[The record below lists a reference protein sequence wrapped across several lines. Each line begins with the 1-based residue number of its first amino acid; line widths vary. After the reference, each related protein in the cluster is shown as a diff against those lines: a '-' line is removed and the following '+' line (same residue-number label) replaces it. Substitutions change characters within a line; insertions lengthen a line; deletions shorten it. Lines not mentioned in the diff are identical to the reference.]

1 MICSKISRATAVTA
15 ALLCM
20 VLQCAHA
27 DELVVDTKVESD
39 SVIELMTSLSVPKNQ
54 VPVQSDMV
62 DIVVAGVNLGP
73 RRLSPQYSNS
83 SRYANSLFESQ
94 FAKPRKAKVEEI
106 TIIGERSSA
115 RDESTD
121 DLVSKIQIA
130 EAAFLQAAPFK
141 AAPFKPVVFQDKPVH
156 TFERLNVSHVPA
168 DLKPLQRADEVR
180 LDQIDFRKIVSH
192 DDALQQTSYL
202 ESEDG
207 QEMFT
212 NDLVHFLEVAGF
224 KARSSD
230 PPALPE
236 TIPQSFPPLASQES
250 VRLRGNESLFSSFNK
265 QQDSGLRVD
274 SSDGKTFESLN
285 DDFLAKITSTINPSS
300 IENSR
305 GKPDSFVTNA
315 QRKENRIAR
324 ITNEVFWNDP
334 FAIVAAGVC
343 FAIMLTAIAA
353 WSAPAFWRG

>member
-1 MICSKISRATAVTA
+1 MIFSKISRATAITA
-15 ALLCM
+15 ALLCVM
-20 VLQCAHA
+20 LECAHA
-27 DELVVDTKVESD
+27 DELVVNTKVESD
-39 SVIELMTSLSVPKNQ
+39 SVIELMASLSVPENQ
-54 VPVQSDMV
+54 VPAQSDLV

-73 RRLSPQYSNS
+73 RRPSPRYTNS
-83 SRYANSLFESQ
+83 RNPNSLFESQ
-94 FAKPRKAKVEEI
+94 FTKPQKARVEDI

-115 RDESTD
+115 RGESTD

-130 EAAFLQAAPFK
+130 EAVFLQGTPFK
-141 AAPFKPVVFQDKPVH
+141 AAQFKPVVFQDAPVH

-168 DLKPLQRADEVR
+168 DLKPLQRVDEVK

-207 QEMFT
+207 EEMFT
-212 NDLVHFLEVAGF
+212 NQLVYFLEVAGF

-230 PPALPE
+230 PPVLPE
-236 TIPQSFPPLASQES
+236 TLTQSFPPLASQES
-250 VRLRGNESLFSSFNK
+250 VRLSGNQSVFSSFNK
-265 QQDSGLRVD
+265 QQNPGLRVD
-274 SSDGKTFESLN
+274 SSDSKTFDSLN
-285 DDFLAKITSTINPSS
+285 DDLLAKITSSATLSS
-300 IENSR
+300 LENSR
-305 GKPDSFVTNA
+305 VKSDSIVTNA
-315 QRKENRIAR
+315 QRDKNRIAR